1 MAAITFNVQESADAS
16 YFTIVNEGADV
27 ETQLTL
33 TVTAPNG
40 ETYDYT
46 ITDGAS
52 LDSFNGLG
60 LKITTATLGYN
71 ATKFAD
77 GIYQFTL
84 LNDEV
89 DASTIHEGFN
99 AVILQDGMKSALSYR
114 VYLPKATKDY
124 ILEKMLYL
132 NNLSYAASVGATDK
146 FNENLEILQNMR

>member
-16 YFTIVNEGADV
+16 YFTIVNEGVDV
-27 ETQLTL
+27 ATQLTL
-33 TVTAPNG
+33 TVIGPNV
-40 ETYDYT
+40 TYDYT
-46 ITDGAS
+46 ITVGAL

-60 LKITTATLGYN
+60 LEITAATLGY

-77 GIYQFTL
+77 GVYQFTL
-84 LNDEV
+84 NDGVE
-89 DASTIHEGFN
+89 DSTIYEGFN

>member
-1 MAAITFNVQESADAS
+1 MATIIFNVLESADAT
-16 YFTIVNEGADV
+16 YFTIVNTGSNVA
-27 ETQLTL
+27 TPLTL
-33 TVTAPNG
+33 TVTDPDSV
-40 ETYDYT
+40 TYNYT
-46 ITDGAS
+46 ITVGAL

-60 LKITTATLGYN
+60 LKITAAALGYG

-84 LNDEV
+84 NDSV
-89 DASTIHEGFN
+89 DNSVIYEGFN

>member
-1 MAAITFNVQESADAS
+1 MATITFNVLESADAT
-16 YFTIVNEGADV
+16 YFTIVNTGSTVA
-27 ETQLTL
+27 TPLTL
-33 TVTAPNG
+33 TVIDPNSVV
-40 ETYDYT
+40 YNYT
-46 ITDGAS
+46 ITVGAL

-60 LKITTATLGYN
+60 LEITAATLEYN

-77 GIYQFTL
+77 GVYQFTL
-84 LNDEV
+84 NDDV
-89 DASTIHEGFN
+89 DNSTIYEGFN

>member
-1 MAAITFNVQESADAS
+1 MATITFNVLESADAS
-16 YFTIVNEGADV
+16 YFTIVNEGVDV
-27 ETQLTL
+27 ATQLIL
-33 TVTAPNG
+33 TVTAPNSV
-40 ETYDYT
+40 TYNYT
-46 ITDGAS
+46 ITVGD
-52 LDSFNGLG
+52 LLNSFNGLG
-60 LKITTATLGYN
+60 LKITAATLGYS

-84 LNDEV
+84 NDSV
-89 DASTIHEGFN
+89 DNSTIYEGFN

-146 FNENLEILQNMR
+146 FNENLEVLQNMR

>member
-1 MAAITFNVQESADAS
+1 MATITFNVLESADAT
-16 YFTIVNEGADV
+16 YFTIVNTGGTVA
-27 ETQLTL
+27 TPLIL
-33 TVTAPNG
+33 TVTDTNSVS
-40 ETYDYT
+40 YNYT
-46 ITDGAS
+46 ITVGAL

-60 LKITTATLGYN
+60 LKITAATLGYS

-84 LNDEV
+84 NDSV
-89 DASTIHEGFN
+89 DNSVIYEGFN

>member
-16 YFTIVNEGADV
+16 YFTIVNEGVDV
-27 ETQLTL
+27 ATQLTL
-33 TVTAPNG
+33 TVIDPDSVPYN
-40 ETYDYT
+40 YT
-46 ITDGAS
+46 ITVGA
-52 LDSFNGLG
+52 LLNSFNGLG
-60 LKITTATLGYN
+60 LEITAATLGYN

-84 LNDEV
+84 NDGVE
-89 DASTIHEGFN
+89 DSTIYEGFN

>member
-16 YFTIVNEGADV
+16 YFTIVNEGVDV
-27 ETQLTL
+27 ATQLTL
-33 TVTAPNG
+33 TVIDPNSV
-40 ETYDYT
+40 TYNYT
-46 ITDGAS
+46 ITTGT
-52 LDSFNGLG
+52 LLNSFNGAG
-60 LKITTATLGYN
+60 LEITAATLGYGN
-71 ATKFAD
+71 TKFAD

-84 LNDEV
+84 NDGVE
-89 DASTIHEGFN
+89 DSTIYEGFN

>member
-16 YFTIVNEGADV
+16 YFTIVNEGVDV
-27 ETQLTL
+27 ATQLIL
-33 TVTAPNG
+33 TVIDPNSV
-40 ETYDYT
+40 TYNYT
-46 ITDGAS
+46 ITVGAL

-60 LKITTATLGYN
+60 LEITAATLGYN

-84 LNDEV
+84 NDGV
-89 DASTIHEGFN
+89 KDSTIYEGFN

>member
-1 MAAITFNVQESADAS
+1 MATITFNVLESADAT
-16 YFTIVNEGADV
+16 YFTIVNMGSNVA
-27 ETQLTL
+27 TPLTL
-33 TVTAPNG
+33 TVTDPDSV
-40 ETYDYT
+40 TYNYT
-46 ITDGAS
+46 ITAGD
-52 LDSFNGLG
+52 LLNSFNGLG
-60 LKITTATLGYN
+60 LKITAATLGYS

-84 LNDEV
+84 NDSV
-89 DASTIHEGFN
+89 DNSTIYEGFN